1 MADSLSSFFNA
12 QVIATT
18 NAITTK
24 LTVVEE
30 ENVALK
36 AKVKRLTEEKVA
48 LQANVERLTG
58 ENVTMQGTVK
68 FLNGKNASLSDE
80 LEDFRKQKKAKGSS
94 ETPMKL
100 KVDAY
105 AANLYVQ
112 AVQVSVEKMIKTL
125 NTETKSVKSKLA
137 SIDEMKKSGAFEA
150 QFANQE
156 TEPSEGDV

>member
-1 MADSLSSFFNA
+1 MAEALGSFFNA
-12 QVIATT
+12 QAIATT
-18 NAITTK
+18 NALTERIAK
-24 LTVVEE
+24 LEE

-36 AKVKRLTEEKVA
+36 A
-48 LQANVERLTG
+48 NVERLT
-58 ENVTMQGTVK
+58 ETVQ
-68 FLNGKNASLSDE
+68 FLTGKNARISDE
-80 LEDFRKQKKAKGSS
+80 LEDLRKQKKAKGSS

-105 AANLYVQ
+105 AANLNVQ
-112 AVQVSVEKMIKTL
+112 AVQVSVTKMIKTL
-125 NTETKSVKSKLA
+125 QTELKNVKSKMA

>member
-12 QVIATT
+12 QAIATT
-18 NAITTK
+18 NV
-24 LTVVEE
+24 LTERIAGLEE

-36 AKVKRLTEEKVA
+36 A
-48 LQANVERLTG
+48 NVERLT
-58 ENVTMQGTVK
+58 ETVQ
-68 FLNGKNASLSDE
+68 FLTGKNARISDE
-80 LEDFRKQKKAKGSS
+80 LEDLRKQKKAKGSS

-112 AVQVSVEKMIKTL
+112 AIQGSVEKMIKTL
-125 NTETKSVKSKLA
+125 NTETKSVKSKMA

-150 QFANQE
+150 QFANPE

>member
-1 MADSLSSFFNA
+1 MADALGSFFNA
-12 QVIATT
+12 QAIATT
-18 NAITTK
+18 NALTERIAK
-24 LTVVEE
+24 LEE

-36 AKVKRLTEEKVA
+36 A
-48 LQANVERLTG
+48 NVERLTE
-58 ENVTMQGTVK
+58 ENAAVQVTVQ
-68 FLNGKNASLSDE
+68 FLTGKNARISDE

-112 AVQVSVEKMIKTL
+112 AMQVSVEKMIKTL